1 MYIENVA
8 PANQSERITQLS
20 TAEVQSSFHF
30 QGISGDAAT
39 QVAFFL
45 QCNSKNVHV
54 ALHIAYYLLSATF
67 PLGNTNLTAVLLIYR
82 CVRQLSGWHP
92 YSLQKEMFSPPLG

>member
-8 PANQSERITQLS
+8 PANQTERITQLS

-39 QVAFFL
+39 QVAFFFTV
-45 QCNSKNVHV
+45 QFKKCTCCTS
-54 ALHIAYYLLSATF
+54 YCLLS
-67 PLGNTNLTAVLLIYR
+67 PVSDISIGEHKSYSSAVNI
-82 CVRQLSGWHP
+82 
-92 YSLQKEMFSPPLG
+92 